1 MEADQ
6 QDNSKVLSFRPRT
19 LTGSRDRTDNNT
31 CPDENICRLLD
42 LSRYELQE
50 RPDDFRKRIVAN
62 LAALALLTTLA
73 SLAAVDVYGIAR
85 IERCPQPLECGLSG
99 Y

>member
-19 LTGSRDRTDNNT
+19 LIGSRHRKDNNN
-31 CPDENICRLLD
+31 PDEDICQLID

-50 RPDDFRKRIVAN
+50 RPDDFRKRMVAN
-62 LAALALLTTLA
+62 IAALVLVATFVTPA
-73 SLAAVDVYGIAR
+73 TVDVYEIAR
-85 IERCPQPLECGLSG
+85 IERCAQPLECRLSG